1 MSGFDVSCHHALAM
15 PRSSEMKEAASGSR
29 GPRLGGDDQAE
40 WLRRDRE
47 SVGQSPYPA
56 PLVIER
62 GSGCELWDLAGTR
75 YLDFESGQFCMST
88 GHSHP
93 AVAAALRE
101 QSGEL
106 MQIGNRFTNR
116 PRIRLAERLADI
128 SGLPQPRTFFC
139 STGSEANETALRIAK
154 LTTGRFEVI
163 SVARGYHGRSSAVF
177 GLSSSA
183 RHMRRG
189 YGPSVPGMGYVAPP
203 YSYRCPFGCGAECDA
218 GCWRYSV
225 GMLERSTAGE
235 PAAVIIEFVLGGGGV
250 IPGSRAWAQAIR
262 NWCDEQGALLIAD
275 EALTGIGRTGSWFA
289 FEHFGVQPDIVVTS
303 KALGGGV
310 PAAAV
315 IASRRV
321 ADAAI
326 ERGFI
331 QAASHQ
337 GDPFQC
343 AAALANIAV
352 IESEDL
358 LRNTIR
364 QGQLLSSHL
373 NRLVQRFAI
382 AGDAR
387 GIGLIQGLEIVHSD
401 GSEAPEV
408 AAEVCVACMNEGLIV
423 GGLRPGIREGNVLRL
438 APPLVVT
445 SEQIVEAVEIL
456 EQALKVVSDRRQS
469 LHPA

>member
-1 MSGFDVSCHHALAM
+1 M

-62 GSGCELWDLAGTR
+62 RSGCELWDLAGTR

-337 GDPFQC
+337 GDPYQC

>member
-1 MSGFDVSCHHALAM
+1 MSDIYT
-15 PRSSEMKEAASGSR
+15 SSRELSE
-29 GPRLGGDDQAE
+29 RLPGETDDQAQ
-40 WLRRDRE
+40 WLRRDRD

-62 GSGCELWDLAGTR
+62 GSGCELWDLAGAR

-93 AVAAALRE
+93 AVAAALRA
-101 QSGEL
+101 QAGEL

-116 PRIRLAERLADI
+116 PRIRLAERLADL
-128 SGLPQPRTFFC
+128 SGLPQPKTFFC

-163 SVARGYHGRSSAVF
+163 AVARGYYGRSSAVF

-203 YSYRCPFGCGAECDA
+203 YPYRCPFGCGAECDA

-225 GMLERSTAGE
+225 EMLERSTAGE

-250 IPGSRAWAQAIR
+250 IPGSRAWAQEIR

-358 LRNTIR
+358 LANTTR
-364 QGQLLSSHL
+364 QGQLLRSHL
-373 NRLVQRFAI
+373 SRLVERCAI

-387 GIGLIQGLEIVHSD
+387 GMGLIQGLEIVHPD

-408 AAEVCVACMNEGLIV
+408 AAEVSVECMNRGLIV

-445 SEQIVEAVEIL
+445 SEQVVEAIEIL
-456 EQALKVVSDRRQS
+456 EQALELVSARRQS
-469 LHPA
+469 LRPA